1 MFNPLNNHYMSK
13 NNMLLG
19 YARGKVGDLVFA
31 RRLGQQTTR
40 AYNSNPKDA
49 KTRSQV
55 TQRVKMANVI
65 AMYRALKNICN
76 HSFEGLDVGQTSY
89 SAFVRANLTGNKVSL
104 TKEAASFGACVVA
117 PYLISR
123 GSLPSIQVEGTG
135 ADAVTNI
142 AVGNLAISGT
152 TTIGQFADALVAN
165 NAGIEYGDQL
175 TYVSLVQQTDA
186 NSGYPIV
193 VAGIYEVTLNSA
205 STDKVRDFIPEVGSS
220 VKNGFLAHGA
230 LIGRGGFTWILSR
243 KQPNSSLMVST
254 QRLVLTSP
262 DVYDQFATAD
272 ANTRAISS
280 YGFTME
286 PILAPGVVGAPAGPS
301 AGGDSG
307 GSSSGGSSEVGGN
320 PSVSSIKVDED
331 TITAAT
337 ENEFTLT
344 QGQHTLVINGS
355 NLSSGMN
362 VTFNNIAVSIS
373 SATSTTATGTFNL
386 DAQKTISDI
395 ILKINGSSAFT
406 WAAAV
411 VNP

>member
-1 MFNPLNNHYMSK
+1 MSK

-40 AYNSNPKDA
+40 AYNSSPKDA

-89 SAFVRANLTGNKVSL
+89 SAFVKANLTGNKVSL

-205 STDKVRDFIPEVGSS
+205 STDKIRDFIPEVGSS

-230 LIGRGGFTWILSR
+230 LIGRGGFAWILSR
-243 KQPNSSLMVST
+243 KQPGASLMVST

-301 AGGDSG
+301 AGSGDSG

-320 PSVSSIKVDED
+320 PSVSSIKVDD
-331 TITAAT
+331 NTITAAV
-337 ENEFTLT
+337 EEEFSLT

-362 VTFNNIAVSIS
+362 VTFNNIAVTIS

-386 DAQKTISDI
+386 DARKTISDI
-395 ILKINGSSAFT
+395 ILKLNGSTAFT

>member
-1 MFNPLNNHYMSK
+1 
-13 NNMLLG
+13 MLLG

-40 AYNSNPKDA
+40 AYNSSPKDA

-76 HSFEGLDVGQTSY
+76 HSFEGLNVGQTSY
-89 SAFVRANLTGNKVSL
+89 SAFVKANLTGNKVSL

-142 AVGNLAISGT
+142 AVGNLTISGT

-230 LIGRGGFTWILSR
+230 LIGRGGFAWILSR
-243 KQPNSSLMVST
+243 KQTGSSLMVST

-301 AGGDSG
+301 AGSGDSG

-320 PSVSSIKVDED
+320 PSVSSIKVDDD

-337 ENEFTLT
+337 ENEFSLT

-362 VTFNNIAVSIS
+362 VTFNNIAVTIS

-395 ILKINGSSAFT
+395 ILKINGSTAFT

>member
-1 MFNPLNNHYMSK
+1 
-13 NNMLLG
+13 MLLG

-40 AYNSNPKDA
+40 AYNSSPKDA

-76 HSFEGLDVGQTSY
+76 HSFEGLDIGQTSY
-89 SAFVRANLTGNKVSL
+89 SAFVKANLTGNKVSL

-142 AVGNLAISGT
+142 SVGNLAISGT

-230 LIGRGGFTWILSR
+230 LIGRGGFAWILSR
-243 KQPNSSLMVST
+243 KQPGASLMVST

-301 AGGDSG
+301 AGSGDSG

-320 PSVSSIKVDED
+320 PSVSSIKIDND

-337 ENEFTLT
+337 ENEFSLT

-362 VTFNNIAVSIS
+362 VTFNNIAVTIS

-386 DAQKTISDI
+386 DARKTISDI
-395 ILKINGSSAFT
+395 ILKINGSAAFT

>member
-1 MFNPLNNHYMSK
+1 
-13 NNMLLG
+13 MLLG

-76 HSFEGLDVGQTSY
+76 HSFEGLAVGQTSY
-89 SAFVRANLTGNKVSL
+89 SAFVKANLTGNKVSL

-142 AVGNLAISGT
+142 SVGNLTISGT

-230 LIGRGGFTWILSR
+230 LIGRGGFAWILSR
-243 KQPNSSLMVST
+243 KPTGSSLMVST

-301 AGGDSG
+301 AGSGDSG

-320 PSVSSIKVDED
+320 PSVSSIKIDED
-331 TITAAT
+331 TITAAV
-337 ENEFTLT
+337 EEEFSLT

-362 VTFNNIAVSIS
+362 VTFNNIAVTIS

-395 ILKINGSSAFT
+395 ILKINGSTAFT

>member
-1 MFNPLNNHYMSK
+1 
-13 NNMLLG
+13 MLLG

-76 HSFEGLDVGQTSY
+76 HSFEGLNVGQTSY
-89 SAFVRANLTGNKVSL
+89 SAFVKANLTGNKVSL

-142 AVGNLAISGT
+142 AVGNLTISGT

-230 LIGRGGFTWILSR
+230 LIGRGGFAWILSR
-243 KQPNSSLMVST
+243 KQTGSSLVVST
-254 QRLVLTSP
+254 QRIVLTSP
-262 DVYDQFATAD
+262 DVYEQFATAD

-301 AGGDSG
+301 AGSGDSG

-320 PSVSSIKVDED
+320 PSVSSIKVDDE
-331 TITAAT
+331 TITAAS
-337 ENEFTLT
+337 ENEFSLT

-362 VTFNNIAVSIS
+362 VTFNNIAVTIS

-386 DAQKTISDI
+386 DTQKTISDI
-395 ILKINGSSAFT
+395 ILKINGSTAFT

>member
-1 MFNPLNNHYMSK
+1 
-13 NNMLLG
+13 MLLG

-55 TQRVKMANVI
+55 TQRVKVANVI

-76 HSFEGLDVGQTSY
+76 HSFEGLSVGQTSY
-89 SAFVRANLTGNKVSL
+89 SAFVKSNLTGNKVSL

-142 AVGNLAISGT
+142 AVGNLTISGT

-193 VAGIYEVTLNSA
+193 VAGIYEVTLNSS
-205 STDKVRDFIPEVGSS
+205 STDKVRDYIPEVGSS

-230 LIGRGGFTWILSR
+230 LIGRGGFAWILSR
-243 KQPNSSLMVST
+243 KQTGSSLMVST

-272 ANTRAISS
+272 ANTRAINS

-337 ENEFTLT
+337 ENEFTLS

-362 VTFNNIAVSIS
+362 VTFNNIAVTIS
-373 SATSTTATGTFNL
+373 SATSTSATGTFNL
-386 DAQKTISDI
+386 DTQKTISDI

>member
-1 MFNPLNNHYMSK
+1 
-13 NNMLLG
+13 MLLG

-40 AYNSNPKDA
+40 AYNSRPKDA

-65 AMYRALKNICN
+65 AMYRALKNICD
-76 HSFEGLDVGQTSY
+76 HSFESLNVGQTSY
-89 SAFVRANLTGNKVSL
+89 SAFVKANLTGNKVSL

-142 AVGNLAISGT
+142 AVGGLTISGT

-186 NSGYPIV
+186 NSGYPVV
-193 VAGIYEVTLNSA
+193 VAGIYEVTLNSS

-230 LIGRGGFTWILSR
+230 LIGRGGFAWILSR
-243 KQPNSSLMVST
+243 KQTGSSLMVST

-262 DVYDQFATAD
+262 DVYDEFATAD

-301 AGGDSG
+301 AGSGSG
-307 GSSSGGSSEVGGN
+307 GSSSGGSSGTGSN
-320 PSVSSIKVDED
+320 PSVSSIKVDD
-331 TITAAT
+331 KTITAAVT
-337 ENEFTLT
+337 GEFTLQ
-344 QGQHTLVINGS
+344 QGQHSLVINGS

-362 VTFNNIAVSIS
+362 VTLNNIAVTIS

-386 DAQKTISDI
+386 DAQKNFLDI
-395 ILKINGSSAFT
+395 VLKINNSIVFT
-406 WAAAV
+406 WASNGEV
-411 VNP
+411 DM

>member
-1 MFNPLNNHYMSK
+1 
-13 NNMLLG
+13 MLLG

-40 AYNSNPKDA
+40 AYNSSPKDA

-55 TQRVKMANVI
+55 TQRVKVANVI

-89 SAFVRANLTGNKVSL
+89 SAFVKANLTGNKVSL

-205 STDKVRDFIPEVGSS
+205 STDKVRDYIPEVGSS

-230 LIGRGGFTWILSR
+230 LIGRGGFAWILSR
-243 KQPNSSLMVST
+243 KQTGSSLMVST

-301 AGGDSG
+301 AGSGSDDSGSG

-320 PSVSSIKVDED
+320 PSVSSIKVDDD

-337 ENEFTLT
+337 ESDFTLSN
-344 QGQHTLVINGS
+344 GQHTLVINGS

-362 VTFNNIAVSIS
+362 VLFNNIAVTIS
-373 SATSTTATGTFNL
+373 SASSTTATGTFNL
-386 DAQKTISDI
+386 DTQKTISDI
-395 ILKINGSSAFT
+395 ILKINGSTVFT

>member
-1 MFNPLNNHYMSK
+1 MSK

-40 AYNSNPKDA
+40 AYNSSPKDA

-76 HSFEGLDVGQTSY
+76 HSFEGLDAGQTSY
-89 SAFVRANLTGNKVSL
+89 SAFVKANLTGNKVSL

-142 AVGNLAISGT
+142 AVGNLTISGT

-205 STDKVRDFIPEVGSS
+205 STDKVRDFIPEVGST

-230 LIGRGGFTWILSR
+230 LIGRGGFAWILSR
-243 KQPNSSLMVST
+243 KQTGSSLMVST

-262 DVYDQFATAD
+262 DVYDQFATTD
-272 ANTRAISS
+272 ANTKAINS

-301 AGGDSG
+301 AGGGSGDSGSG

-337 ENEFTLT
+337 ENEFSLT

-362 VTFNNIAVSIS
+362 VTFNNIAVTIS
-373 SATSTTATGTFNL
+373 SATSTSATGTFNL

-395 ILKINGSSAFT
+395 ILKINGSTVFT

>member
-1 MFNPLNNHYMSK
+1 
-13 NNMLLG
+13 MLLG

-40 AYNSNPKDA
+40 AYNSRPKDA

-65 AMYRALKNICN
+65 AMYRALKNICD
-76 HSFEGLDVGQTSY
+76 HSFESLNVGQTSY
-89 SAFVRANLTGNKVSL
+89 SAFVKANLTGNKVSL

-142 AVGNLAISGT
+142 AVGGLTISGT

-186 NSGYPIV
+186 NSGYPVV
-193 VAGIYEVTLNSA
+193 VAGIYEVTLNSS

-230 LIGRGGFTWILSR
+230 LIGRGGFAWILSR
-243 KQPNSSLMVST
+243 KQTGSSLMVST

-262 DVYDQFATAD
+262 DVYEEFATAD

-301 AGGDSG
+301 AGSGSG
-307 GSSSGGSSEVGGN
+307 GSSSGGSSGTGSN
-320 PSVSSIKVDED
+320 PSVSSIKVDD
-331 TITAAT
+331 KTITAAVT
-337 ENEFTLT
+337 GEFTLQ
-344 QGQHTLVINGS
+344 QGQHSLVINGS

-362 VTFNNIAVSIS
+362 VTLNNIAVTIS

-386 DAQKTISDI
+386 DAQKNILDI
-395 ILKINGSSAFT
+395 VLKINNSSVFT
-406 WAAAV
+406 WTSDGE
-411 VNP
+411 VNM

>member
-1 MFNPLNNHYMSK
+1 
-13 NNMLLG
+13 MLLG

-76 HSFEGLDVGQTSY
+76 HSFEGLDVGQTPY
-89 SAFVRANLTGNKVSL
+89 SAFVKANLTGNKVSL

-186 NSGYPIV
+186 NTSYPIV
-193 VAGIYEVTLNSA
+193 VAGIYEVTLNSS

-220 VKNGFLAHGA
+220 VKNGFLAHGE
-230 LIGRGGFTWILSR
+230 LIGRGGFAWILSR
-243 KQPNSSLMVST
+243 KPTGSSLMVST

-272 ANTRAISS
+272 ANTRAITS

-301 AGGDSG
+301 AGSGDSG

-320 PSVSSIKVDED
+320 PSVSSIMVDED

-337 ENEFTLT
+337 ENEFSLT

-362 VTFNNIAVSIS
+362 VTFNNIAVTIS

-395 ILKINGSSAFT
+395 ILKINGSTAFS

>member
-1 MFNPLNNHYMSK
+1 
-13 NNMLLG
+13 MLLG

-40 AYNSNPKDA
+40 AYNANPKDA

-55 TQRVKMANVI
+55 TQRVKVANVI

-89 SAFVRANLTGNKVSL
+89 SAFVKANLTGNKVSL

-142 AVGNLAISGT
+142 AVGNLTISGT

-186 NSGYPIV
+186 NTSYPIV
-193 VAGIYEVTLNSA
+193 VAGIYEVTLNSS

-230 LIGRGGFTWILSR
+230 LIGRGGFAWILSR
-243 KQPNSSLMVST
+243 KPTGSSLMVST

-262 DVYDQFATAD
+262 DVYDQFATPD

-301 AGGDSG
+301 AGSGDSG

-337 ENEFTLT
+337 ENEFSLT

-362 VTFNNIAVSIS
+362 VTFNNIAVTIS

-395 ILKINGSSAFT
+395 LLKINGSTVFT

>member
-1 MFNPLNNHYMSK
+1 
-13 NNMLLG
+13 MLLG

-40 AYNSNPKDA
+40 AYNSTPRDA

-55 TQRVKMANVI
+55 TQRVKIANVI

-89 SAFVRANLTGNKVSL
+89 SAFVKANLTGNKVSL

-123 GSLPSIQVEGTG
+123 GSLPAIQVEGTG

-205 STDKVRDFIPEVGSS
+205 STDKIRDFIPEIGSS

-230 LIGRGGFTWILSR
+230 LIGRGGFAWILSR
-243 KQPNSSLMVST
+243 KQPGSSLMVST

-307 GSSSGGSSEVGGN
+307 GSSSGGSSDVGGN

-337 ENEFTLT
+337 ENEFSLT

-355 NLSSGMN
+355 NLSSGMS
-362 VTFNNIAVSIS
+362 VTFNNIAVTIS
-373 SATSTTATGTFNL
+373 SATSTSATGTFNL
-386 DAQKTISDI
+386 DTQKTISDI
-395 ILKINGSSAFT
+395 IVKINGSTAFT

>member
-1 MFNPLNNHYMSK
+1 
-13 NNMLLG
+13 MLLG

-40 AYNSNPKDA
+40 AYNSSPKDA

-89 SAFVRANLTGNKVSL
+89 SAFVKANLTGNKVSL

-142 AVGNLAISGT
+142 SVGGLTISGT

-230 LIGRGGFTWILSR
+230 LIGRGGFAWILSR
-243 KQPNSSLMVST
+243 KQTGSSLMVST

-301 AGGDSG
+301 AGGGSGDSGSG
-307 GSSSGGSSEVGGN
+307 GSSSGGSSDVSGN
-320 PSVSSIKVDED
+320 PSVSSLEIDGD

-337 ENEFTLT
+337 ENEFTLS

-362 VTFNNIAVSIS
+362 VTFNNIAVTIS
-373 SATSTTATGTFNL
+373 SATSTTATGTFNT
-386 DAQKTISDI
+386 DARKTISDI
-395 ILKINGSSAFT
+395 VLKINGSSAFT